1 MKNKTFLGF
10 IALSLLVITIAAVQ
24 FMPEMI
30 GLGAVGAGGVKV
42 AVLTGFVRTCGLQS
56 GGGKKIWLVEV
67 ADLTSFTLA
76 TEVYTTATMV
86 ASKIFKQYEFDPDTC
101 EIKEDVAVDNNC
113 MKVTHGLEFY
123 ITKMSATARAAVSEI
138 ALASACGLIAIAEDN
153 NGVKWV
159 LGYSENHTKLRPMLL
174 KTAAGSSGKKL
185 TDANGY
191 TVKLE
196 CENNEMMRTFSG
208 TVPIT

>member
-1 MKNKTFLGF
+1 MKNRTFLGF
-10 IALSLLVITIAAVQ
+10 IAVLMLVATAAFMH
-24 FMPEMI
+24 FMPELV
-30 GLGAVGAGGVKV
+30 GLGAVGAGSVK
-42 AVLTGFVRTCGLQS
+42 AMALTGFVRACGLQS
-56 GGGKKIWLVEV
+56 GGGKKVWLVEV

-76 TEVYTTATMV
+76 SEVYTVATMV
-86 ASKIFKQYEFDPDTC
+86 ATKVFKMYEFDPDTC
-101 EIKEDVAVDNNC
+101 EIKEDVAIDNNC
-113 MKVTHGLEFY
+113 MKVTHGIEFY

-159 LGYSENHTKLRPMLL
+159 IGYSENHLKLRPLQL

-196 CENNEMMRTFSG
+196 CDNNEMMRTFSG
-208 TVPIT
+208 TVPIV